1 MVLSGRTVFVTGAA
15 RGIGE
20 HVARAVAARGGRVF
34 LAGLE
39 PDRLAA
45 LASELD
51 GAWSECD
58 VTDQAALTAA
68 AEQAVAVTGRIDAV
82 VANAGVVSLGTV
94 GGGDVEALVRTIEV
108 NLVGAVRTVRAT
120 LPAVAAARG
129 YYLLISSVAAFTAM
143 PGMAGYCAAK
153 AGVENFGNALRLELA
168 STGVGVGTAY
178 PSWVDTDLVR
188 DVRRVPT
195 VAAALGRLP
204 WPLRRAVPVDA
215 CARALVEAIEHR
227 RRRVYVPHAVAPIQA
242 LRTLVNSRPVEALL
256 SRVARDP
263 VARLDAEVAAVREDS
278 GPSNPGTPP
287 AGS

>member
-1 MVLSGRTVFVTGAA
+1 MSGRTVLSGRTVFVTGAA

-20 HVARAVAARGGRVF
+20 HVARAAAARGARVY

-39 PDRLAA
+39 PARLAA
-45 LASELD
+45 LASELE

-68 AEQAVAVTGRIDAV
+68 AERAVAVTGRIDAV

-108 NLVGAVRTVRAT
+108 NLIGAVRTVRAT
-120 LPAVAAARG
+120 LPAVAQARG

-143 PGMAGYCAAK
+143 PGMTAYCAAK

-168 STGVGVGTAY
+168 ASGVRVGTAY

-188 DVRRVPT
+188 GVRRVPT
-195 VAAALGRLP
+195 VASALARLP
-204 WPLRRAVPVDA
+204 WPLHRAVPVDE
-215 CARALVEAIEHR
+215 CARMLVAAIER
-227 RRRVYVPHAVAPIQA
+227 RRRRAYIPRAVAPIQA
-242 LRTLVNSRPVEALL
+242 LRTLVNSRPVEAVL
-256 SRVARDP
+256 SRVAREP
-263 VARLDAEVAAVREDS
+263 ITRLDAEVAAVGEDR
-278 GPSNPGTPP
+278 
-287 AGS
+287 